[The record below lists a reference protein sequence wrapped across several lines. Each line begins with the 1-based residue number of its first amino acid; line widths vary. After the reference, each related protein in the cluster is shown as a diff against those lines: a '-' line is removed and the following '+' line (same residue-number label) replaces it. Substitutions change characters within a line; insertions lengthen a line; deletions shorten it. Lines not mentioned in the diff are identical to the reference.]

1 MPVGSGFYRD
11 ALFVLIMRIFRSKII
26 FHIHNRGIAVNAK
39 KRRYRLLYRWI
50 FKSSVVIH
58 LSEKLIDEEFS
69 LLNLKKTKFYA
80 VPNGVDL
87 EIYDYQKKKNDTINL
102 LFLSNLF
109 AEKGIFDLL
118 QVFEKLCHE
127 NSNISLS
134 IAGAPLYNFDKELQ
148 QYLAKRPHLKERVN
162 YLGPV
167 YGEKKVQ
174 LLKDSDIFV
183 FPSYF
188 SEECFPLV
196 ILEAMAAGLPVVASD
211 IGAVS
216 EIISEGENGQIFQ
229 PENKVELYE
238 KLHLLI
244 NHKDMCDKLGK
255 KGYKLFKKEYNLIAF
270 ENRMQHLFVNLNF
283 LVLKM
288 K

>member
-1 MPVGSGFYRD
+1 MP
-11 ALFVLIMRIFRSKII
+11 
-26 FHIHNRGIAVNAK
+26 K
-39 KRRYRLLYRWI
+39 KKDIVLLYRWI
-50 FKSSVVIH
+50 FKNSVVIH

-80 VPNGVDL
+80 IPNGVVL
-87 EIYDYQKKKNDTINL
+87 EIDDFQKKKNDTINL

-127 NSNISLS
+127 HSNIFLS

-148 QYLAKRPHLKERVN
+148 QYLAEKPHLKEKVN
-162 YLGPV
+162 YIGPV

-216 EIISEGENGQIFQ
+216 EIIR
-229 PENKVELYE
+229 KWE
-238 KLHLLI
+238 KRI
-244 NHKDMCDKLGK
+244 SS
-255 KGYKLFKKEYNLIAF
+255 
-270 ENRMQHLFVNLNF
+270 
-283 LVLKM
+283 
-288 K
+288 